1 MASTVADS
9 CEVWNAEVRDPAGC
23 VGAFGDCEHLRGLC
37 GPGHR
42 LEAGQLCWLT
52 DRTPHESLP
61 LPEATSRLAVFVARD
76 LNFSARSAPSV
87 CDSDSENYQDAPVG
101 PELT

>member
-23 VGAFGDCEHLRGLC
+23 VGAFGDCEHLRELC
-37 GPGHR
+37 GPGTR

-52 DRTPHESLP
+52 DRTVFYGNFAKLHPYFKRCASGSERERHCARILRKFRENTVAPYATLP
-61 LPEATSRLAVFVARD
+61 YGSRL
-76 LNFSARSAPSV
+76 
-87 CDSDSENYQDAPVG
+87 
-101 PELT
+101 